1 MFLLTTK
8 LPLEKPMRSFLKP
21 LFLLLALAFVSV
33 FLISCNSNSS
43 VQARFVNAIYLN
55 GGSYNGSLDVEFNGT
70 KDFTN
75 VTFPNASASSYKA
88 IPGGNVTILGLAY
101 NTTTQVFSENTTLN
115 GGTDY
120 TIVASGQA
128 GGTGNDVFL
137 NAFADNNTVPAT
149 GTVNF
154 RVINASDIAT
164 SVDVYIEPSPF
175 TGTLGQNGVTATFTI
190 SENAASTYVNLP
202 WNSGGGGWTIYV
214 TPAGNP
220 GGLYFP
226 GFNTGNF
233 GGTGTDAIRTIVL
246 TNDVNAPA
254 TLSSQPLVLADLN

>member
-1 MFLLTTK
+1 
-8 LPLEKPMRSFLKP
+8 MRNLMKP
-21 LFLLLALAFVSV
+21 LFLLLALASLSL
-33 FLISCNSNSS
+33 FLISCTSNGS

-55 GGSYNGSLDVEFNGT
+55 GGSYNGSLDVEFNGV

-75 VTFPNASASSYKA
+75 VTFPNASSSSYKA
-88 IPGGNVTILGLAY
+88 IPGGSVTILGLAY

-154 RVINASDIAT
+154 RVINASDIAQ
-164 SVDVYIEPSPF
+164 SLDVYIEQTPF
-175 TGTLGQNGVTATFTI
+175 TGTLGQNGITPTFTI
-190 SENAASTYVNLP
+190 SENAASTYSNLA
-202 WNSGGGGWTIYV
+202 WNSDGQGWSIYV

-220 GGLYFP
+220 GLIYLN

-246 TNDVNAPA
+246 TNDSNAPA